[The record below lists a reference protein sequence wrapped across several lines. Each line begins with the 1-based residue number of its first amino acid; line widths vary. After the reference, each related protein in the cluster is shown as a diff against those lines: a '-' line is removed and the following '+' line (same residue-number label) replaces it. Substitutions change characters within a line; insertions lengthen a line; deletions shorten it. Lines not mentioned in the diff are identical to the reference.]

1 MKWLLPILL
10 VSAALPGV
18 YGDRIIFVDGMELE
32 GTVLRELE
40 TELKV
45 RVTFGTILLRKE
57 RVKKIEL
64 NVENRLSEI
73 DASDTS
79 SFLDLAKLCEK
90 YGDDK
95 GLMDALAGA
104 AENEDFPPDRVL
116 QLANL
121 YEKKQMRRELKIALA
136 RYLELNP
143 GRVDVAEKL
152 EKLENEDAKTRAEE
166 ERKRAA
172 ELKAKE
178 KAEGIAKEK
187 AEAEAQKKAAE
198 AAELAKKEEEKT
210 TEAPAESPKETAK
223 EGENTTA
230 DLVLKAI
237 KNQESKIIFNQVKE
251 VPVPESKEG
260 LEANQ
265 KWSPQNWGN
274 PCEFEIVDQGGDE
287 QNLISRVTFTKTDK
301 EKAAIRIDYPIDLSN
316 YKALTFDI
324 YNGGERSVRV
334 AIAVTTLPGW
344 VFFES
349 YATTVRSK
357 KWATKRTIELLKDKF
372 KSQESN
378 WEYKTE
384 IKNKENTGQLFILI
398 YHNSP
403 QGHIFLDN
411 IKFIPADEAEGEEG

>member
-104 AENEDFPPDRVL
+104 AENEDIPPDRVL

-166 ERKRAA
+166 RAA

-178 KAEGIAKEK
+178 KAERIAKEK
-187 AEAEAQKKAAE
+187 AEAQKKAAE

-223 EGENTTA
+223 EGGNTTA
-230 DLVLKAI
+230 DLVLKAL
-237 KNQESKIIFNQVKE
+237 KNQKSKITFNQVKE

-274 PCEFEIVDQGGDE
+274 PCEFEVVDQGGDE
-287 QNLISRVTFTKTDK
+287 QNLISRVTFTKT
-301 EKAAIRIDYPIDLSN
+301 E
-316 YKALTFDI
+316 
-324 YNGGERSVRV
+324 
-334 AIAVTTLPGW
+334 
-344 VFFES
+344 
-349 YATTVRSK
+349 
-357 KWATKRTIELLKDKF
+357 
-372 KSQESN
+372 
-378 WEYKTE
+378 
-384 IKNKENTGQLFILI
+384 
-398 YHNSP
+398 H
-403 QGHIFLDN
+403 
-411 IKFIPADEAEGEEG
+411 